1 MGLEIE
7 GEGATVKQYNGFDD
21 AIVGIGR
28 RCGEPEM
35 LIYSEDKVLTILMER
50 DGMSRED
57 ALEYYEFNIAGAY
70 IGEDTPI
77 FMTDKEPET

>member
-50 DGMSRED
+50 DGMSREE
-57 ALEYYEFNIAGAY
+57 AREHYLINIREAY
-70 IGEDTPI
+70 INEDTPI